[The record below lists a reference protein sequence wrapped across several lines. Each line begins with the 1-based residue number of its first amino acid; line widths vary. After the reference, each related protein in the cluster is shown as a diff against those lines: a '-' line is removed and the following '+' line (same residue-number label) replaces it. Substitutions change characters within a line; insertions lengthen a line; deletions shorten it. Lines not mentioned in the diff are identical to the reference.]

1 MNNENGGLQTWQ
13 KGIIILIV
21 IVIIAVIVYALT
33 KSGDNKVNTDTNT
46 NTSTDV
52 LKGTNAVRIGNQ
64 FSGGNIVYVETVSL
78 VKPGHVVVM
87 KDNAGSPGSV
97 LGSTYL
103 DAGTR
108 PARVNL
114 SENTVNGA
122 SYWVALYDD
131 TDGDKKFDATK
142 DLPLKDASG
151 NIILK
156 QFKALSDLPE
166 FKG

>member
-1 MNNENGGLQTWQ
+1 MNNDNGGGLQTWQ

-21 IVIIAVIVYALT
+21 VIIIAVIVYALT
-33 KSGDNKVNTDTNT
+33 KSSSESTNTDTNT
-46 NTSTDV
+46 TTTADT

-64 FSGGNIVYVETVSL
+64 FSGGNTVYVETVSL
-78 VKPGHVVVM
+78 VKPGLVVVM
-87 KDNAGSPGSV
+87 KDNAGSPGAV

-131 TDGDKKFDATK
+131 TDGDKKFDVTK
-142 DLPLKDASG
+142 DLPLKDATG

-156 QFKALSDLPE
+156 QFKALADLPE
-166 FKG
+166 LK